1 MRRHILGLIALAS
14 FAWAAIPYCYPPL
27 STYEAAGSMGLR
39 IGILLGAFWL
49 AWPELHR
56 MPRWV
61 WFALPIGYVVL
72 WYCARQDGLPDSRV
86 GLSDGFLF
94 AVPQTMAVALME
106 YCGPSEIFYNANSHS
121 SRRDASD

>member
-1 MRRHILGLIALAS
+1 VRRHILGLIALAS

-72 WYCARQDGLPDSRV
+72 WYARGRMVFLIPALVSATVFYLLYRRLWRSR
-86 GLSDGFLF
+86 
-94 AVPQTMAVALME
+94 
-106 YCGPSEIFYNANSHS
+106 
-121 SRRDASD
+121 